1 MHSTAVLWCDP
12 SPSQDHARPCVPR
25 AWPWVHLCNLKPG
38 FSGCFILK
46 YINQR
51 GFCLCLPSSFAG
63 AGNLPGPI
71 CASQEESKQGGCKEH
86 TAGKVAWP
94 VLPPLTFVVLPDPG
108 CFEPATS
115 KPTAPPHP
123 QAGSV
128 LLQPSTLLSDLCRAP
143 PNPPCTPPWNYSV
156 QFLRSQP
163 ALSTQ

>member
-12 SPSQDHARPCVPR
+12 SPSQDHARPCIPR

-94 VLPPLTFVVLPDPG
+94 ALPPLTFVVLPDPG

-143 PNPPCTPPWNYSV
+143 PNPPCPPPWNYSV

>member
-94 VLPPLTFVVLPDPG
+94 ALPPLTFVVLPHPG

-143 PNPPCTPPWNYSV
+143 PNPPCTPPWNYSL

>member
-94 VLPPLTFVVLPDPG
+94 ALPPLTFVVLPDPG

-143 PNPPCTPPWNYSV
+143 PNPPCPPPWNYSV

-163 ALSTQ
+163 AFSTQ

>member
-94 VLPPLTFVVLPDPG
+94 ALPPLTFVVLPDPG

-156 QFLRSQP
+156 QFLRSHP